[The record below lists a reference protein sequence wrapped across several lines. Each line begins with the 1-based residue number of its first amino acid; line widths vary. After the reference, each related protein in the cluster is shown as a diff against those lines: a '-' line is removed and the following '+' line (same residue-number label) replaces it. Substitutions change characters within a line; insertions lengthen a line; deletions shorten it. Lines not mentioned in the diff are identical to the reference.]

1 MNLFRAAAR
10 HVGGPMRTGRPPSLL
25 TWAVMLVSLE
35 YACSLS
41 AGGAVTRPATASSS
55 VAFGPTI
62 SATLQLPREY
72 QSSAGIE
79 WTHAGS
85 RVDLWRLGM
94 DYGFT
99 SLPES
104 TGRTAWEISARGG
117 VFRSAAETGGGLGPF
132 GGASVAALLRL
143 ASQPEPWEPAGLVD
157 TIPLIVLEAGVNALA
172 PPGRSVVAEFST
184 RLLLRVQV
192 SSSLLP

>member
-1 MNLFRAAAR
+1 
-10 HVGGPMRTGRPPSLL
+10 MRTGLPPARL
-25 TWAVMLVSLE
+25 TWAVMLVSLD

-41 AGGAVTRPATASSS
+41 AGGVVTRPSIASSTG
-55 VAFGPTI
+55 FGPTI
-62 SATLQLPREY
+62 SATVQLPREY

-85 RVDLWRLGM
+85 RVDVWRLGM

-104 TGRTAWEISARGG
+104 TGRLAWEITARGG
-117 VFRSAAETGGGLGPF
+117 VLRSASETGSGLGPF

-143 ASQPEPWEPAGLVD
+143 ASQPEPWDPAGLVD
-157 TIPLIVLEAGVNALA
+157 TVPLVVLEAGVNALA
-172 PPGRSVVAEFST
+172 PPGQSMLAEFST